1 MTQAIRVL
9 IADDHAIV
17 RDGIQSLLKTEPL
30 IRVVGEA
37 KTGQEAVLETEKLEP
52 DVVIMDLVMP
62 EMDGVEATRLILAKQ
77 PEVRIL
83 VLTSFGAEDKLLPAI
98 RAGALG
104 YLLKDSGAEELVGAI
119 RQVYGGASSLHP
131 VVARKLI
138 QELARAEER
147 AEIQESLTDREQQ
160 VLKLLARGL
169 SNQQISQ
176 ELVISEATVR
186 NHVSN
191 ILGKLELESRT
202 QAALYALREGLVSL
216 DGTG

>member
-1 MTQAIRVL
+1 MTEAIRVL

-17 RDGIQSLLKTEPL
+17 RDGIQSLLKTEPQ
-30 IRVVGEA
+30 IQVVGEA

-62 EMDGVEATRLILAKQ
+62 EMDGVEATRRILAKQ
-77 PEVRIL
+77 PQVRIL

-98 RAGALG
+98 KAGALG

-119 RQVYGGASSLHP
+119 RQVHGGASSLHP

-138 QELARAEER
+138 QELARADER

-160 VLKLLARGL
+160 VLKLLARGM

-191 ILGKLELESRT
+191 ILSKLELESRT

>member
-1 MTQAIRVL
+1 MTEVIRVL

-17 RDGIQSLLKTEPL
+17 RDGIHSLLKTEPQ
-30 IRVVGEA
+30 IQVVGEA
-37 KTGQEAVLETEKLEP
+37 KTGHEAVLETEKHQP

-62 EMDGVEATRLILAKQ
+62 EMDGVEATRRILAKQ

-138 QELARAEER
+138 QELAKANER
-147 AEIQESLTDREQQ
+147 AAIQEPLTVREQQ
-160 VLKLLARGL
+160 VLKLLARGM
-169 SNQQISQ
+169 SNQQISL

-186 NHVSN
+186 NHVSS
-191 ILGKLELESRT
+191 ILSKLELESRT

-216 DGTG
+216 DRTG